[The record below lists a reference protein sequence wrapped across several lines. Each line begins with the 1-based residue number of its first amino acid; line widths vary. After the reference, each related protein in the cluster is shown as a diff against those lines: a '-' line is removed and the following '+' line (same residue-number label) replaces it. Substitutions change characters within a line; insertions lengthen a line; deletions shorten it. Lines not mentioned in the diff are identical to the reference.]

1 MRAPLPPRWARPG
14 AHASPAKLLTHVLRR
29 RLGRAFFFQSG
40 AATPSWA
47 LGHFLSRGAAG
58 GGGGTSGP
66 PSPSAAA
73 VTPHPPPPLTQR
85 SGKMA
90 AGGGAGAAA
99 EPGWEVAVRPL
110 LSASYSAFEMKE
122 LPQLL
127 ASVIER

>member
-1 MRAPLPPRWARPG
+1 MRFASLPV
-14 AHASPAKLLTHVLRR
+14 SLLAV
-29 RLGRAFFFQSG
+29 
-40 AATPSWA
+40 
-47 LGHFLSRGAAG
+47 G
-58 GGGGTSGP
+58 GGRFRP
-66 PSPSAAA
+66 VPSPLTPLPSAAA
-73 VTPHPPPPLTQR
+73 APPAQH

-90 AGGGAGAAA
+90 AGGGAA

>member
-1 MRAPLPPRWARPG
+1 MPPSPPLPPAR
-14 AHASPAKLLTHVLRR
+14 
-29 RLGRAFFFQSG
+29 
-40 AATPSWA
+40 
-47 LGHFLSRGAAG
+47 
-58 GGGGTSGP
+58 
-66 PSPSAAA
+66 
-73 VTPHPPPPLTQR
+73 PPLTQR
-85 SGKMA
+85 SGKMAAA